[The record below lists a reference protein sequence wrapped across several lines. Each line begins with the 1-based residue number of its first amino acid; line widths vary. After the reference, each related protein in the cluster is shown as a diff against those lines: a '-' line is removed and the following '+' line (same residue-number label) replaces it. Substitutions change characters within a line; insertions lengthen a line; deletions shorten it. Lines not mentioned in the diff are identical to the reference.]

1 VPIFSEQLKPSK
13 SLYLKNLDKKVERKD
28 FIDRIGHLFEDV
40 NTEVEIIV
48 MKKGRM
54 RGQGFMNF

>member
-1 VPIFSEQLKPSK
+1 
-13 SLYLKNLDKKVERKD
+13 VERKD
-28 FIDRIGHLFEDV
+28 FVERIGHLFEDV

>member
-1 VPIFSEQLKPSK
+1 VPILSEQLKPSK
-13 SLYLKNLDKKVERKD
+13 SLYLKNLDKKLERKD